1 VRDILEAN
9 HTIDSSSDSAA
20 KWTAFARDDLAPLL
34 YPNLCNSLSSS
45 YQAFGYV
52 HSTPS
57 FSMAQRYS
65 IQFLGSIA
73 MYFAATKIK
82 QKRNITDERAE
93 LKAALDNLEA
103 ALDETSFL
111 SNTDQPHLGDLTIY
125 GVLRALRGLAVMKVL
140 EDYPKITAWLSKMH
154 QVVEQETV

>member
-1 VRDILEAN
+1 
-9 HTIDSSSDSAA
+9 
-20 KWTAFARDDLAPLL
+20 
-34 YPNLCNSLSSS
+34 
-45 YQAFGYV
+45 
-52 HSTPS
+52 
-57 FSMAQRYS
+57 
-65 IQFLGSIA
+65 